1 MVPFCP
7 NCLKAMTLSH
17 SFRAVEEGPVLR
29 HFVCRPCGV
38 GLTQADDE
46 ESDEGVP

>member
-17 SFRAVEEGPVLR
+17 SFRVVEEGRSSATLYASA
-29 HFVCRPCGV
+29 CGV
-38 GLTQADDE
+38 GLTQVDDE
-46 ESDEGVP
+46 RTDEGGQ